1 MTSTLSKTTLIV
13 GIVVL
18 VGFGVL
24 TFYMIRM
31 NSKLPAD
38 QQWDHLVVIFNSIQA
53 MAAAALGVLL
63 GTTVQQARVDAANA
77 RAKLFENERR
87 QYENDAIKNNAIRSL
102 LAERQTLQR
111 DAAEPGDPTETLKAV
126 RALLNT

>member
-63 GTTVQQARVDAANA
+63 GTTVQQARVYEANA